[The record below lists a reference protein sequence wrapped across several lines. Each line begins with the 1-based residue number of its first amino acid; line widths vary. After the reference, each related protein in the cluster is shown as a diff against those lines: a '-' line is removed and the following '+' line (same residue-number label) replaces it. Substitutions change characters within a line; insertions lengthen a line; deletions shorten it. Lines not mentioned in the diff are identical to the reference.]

1 MSDDST
7 MRVFISVDMEGATG
21 LTDPEDTLPDGA
33 DYQRGRVFMTGDA
46 NAAILGAYDGGATEV
61 LVNDSHW
68 TMRNL
73 LLEQLDPRARVIK
86 GLQKPM
92 CMVQGLDAAFHA
104 AVFVGYHS
112 CAGTEHGV
120 LNHTLLGK
128 EVQNLLLN
136 GDPIGET
143 RLNALVAGE
152 LGVPVAFV
160 AGDDT
165 VCREAR
171 AVLGADLPTYAVKD
185 GIDMLVAS
193 CLHPEVTADG
203 IRTGVAGALRDLA
216 ARSPH
221 VADGPLTYTFE
232 WNSTTIAATCECI
245 PGVHKPTPRTTS
257 YTVDLPSQ
265 AMPVI
270 VAQLLLALQ
279 VGQQGIYS

>member
-1 MSDDST
+1 MK
-7 MRVFISVDMEGATG
+7 VFISVDMEGVTG
-21 LTDPEDTLPDGA
+21 ITDPEDVLPDGA
-33 DYQRGRVFMTGDA
+33 DYARGRVFMTQDA
-46 NAAILGAYDGGATEV
+46 NAAILGAYDAGADEV

-73 LLEQLDPRARVIK
+73 LLENLDPRARLIK
-86 GLQKPM
+86 GFQKPM
-92 CMVQGLDAAFHA
+92 CMVQGLDASYDA

-136 GDPIGET
+136 GEPIGET
-143 RLNALVAGE
+143 RLNALIAGE

-160 AGDDT
+160 AGDDA
-165 VCREAR
+165 VCLEAR
-171 AVLGADLPTYAVKD
+171 AVLDGDLPTYAVKD
-185 GIDMLVAS
+185 GLDMLVAS
-193 CLHPEVTADG
+193 CLHPQVTGAG
-203 IRTGVAGALRDLA
+203 IREGVAGALRDLGQ
-216 ARSPH
+216 RRPH
-221 VADGPLTYTFE
+221 VAEGSLTYTFE
-232 WNSTTIAATCECI
+232 WNSTTIAAMCECI
-245 PGVHKPTPRTTS
+245 PGVRKPTPRTTE
-257 YTVDLPSQ
+257 YTVAQPSE

>member
-1 MSDDST
+1 MK
-7 MRVFISVDMEGATG
+7 VFVSVDMEGVTG
-21 LTDPEDTLPDGA
+21 ITDPEDVLPDGA

-46 NAAILGAYDGGATEV
+46 NAAIRGAYDGGATEV

-73 LLEQLDPRARVIK
+73 LLEQLDPRARLIK

-92 CMVQGLDAAFHA
+92 CMVQGLDASFDA
-104 AVFVGYHS
+104 AIFVGYHS

-128 EVQNLLLN
+128 EVQNLLLD
-136 GDPIGET
+136 GEPIGET
-143 RLNALVAGE
+143 RLNALIAGE

-165 VCREAR
+165 VCREAQS
-171 AVLGADLPTYAVKD
+171 VLGADLPTFAVKD
-185 GIDMLVAS
+185 GIDMLVAC
-193 CLHPEVTADG
+193 CLHPEVTSAG
-203 IRTGVAGALRDLA
+203 IREGVAGALRGIGS
-216 ARSPH
+216 RRPH
-221 VADGPLTYTFE
+221 VVEGPLTYTFE
-232 WNSTTIAATCECI
+232 WNSTTIASTCELI
-245 PGVHKPTPRTTS
+245 PGVKKPTPRTTS
-257 YTVDLPSQ
+257 YTAATPSE